1 MNSLGFTNIYT
12 RIMGMT
18 IGKDNQFANPNTVDE
33 PVVPSPIASNNNH
46 NNSGRRTKLHPEVP
60 NSPNGRTPVLNFVI
74 EDEDDE
80 EDDRFFG
87 KNGPTRK
94 SQEAKGYL
102 NYLYLYDL
110 FIYTFIF
117 TFIYSFT

>member
-1 MNSLGFTNIYT
+1 
-12 RIMGMT
+12 MGMT

-94 SQEAKGYL
+94 SQEAKEHHIKEYEESKANGTL
-102 NYLYLYDL
+102 VTDISSNKKTWVAEIIDL
-110 FIYTFIF
+110 ENE
-117 TFIYSFT
+117 